1 MSAVTEATSGG
12 TEADSDAAARDG
24 GEAAERS
31 DTALAKVAHG
41 TLRGVVAAWAMT
53 GLRSLTVNVGI
64 VEEPPPRAI
73 MRQKSR
79 GLYRLAPKR
88 PRRIGQEL
96 LHMGIG
102 AVGGAIFA
110 LLPEELRLKAW
121 SGPLFGLCVWLTFE
135 LGAAPLLGLAQAK
148 KPRPI
153 DRVALSADHLL
164 FGFVLSETRR
174 RPRE

>member
-1 MSAVTEATSGG
+1 MNAVTSGTTEDGSGAG
-12 TEADSDAAARDG
+12 TDAA
-24 GEAAERS
+24 EAQERS
-31 DTALAKVAHG
+31 DTVLGKVAHG

-73 MRQKSR
+73 LRQKSR
-79 GLYRLAPKR
+79 GLYRLAPKE
-88 PRRIGQEL
+88 PRRVWQEL
-96 LHMGIG
+96 LHMGTG

-110 LLPEELRLKAW
+110 LLPEEARLRPW
-121 SGPLFGLCVWLTFE
+121 SGPVFGLAVWLSFE
-135 LGAAPLLGLAQAK
+135 LGAAPLLGLRQAK
-148 KPRPI
+148 KPRPV

-164 FGFVLSETRR
+164 YGFVLSETRR